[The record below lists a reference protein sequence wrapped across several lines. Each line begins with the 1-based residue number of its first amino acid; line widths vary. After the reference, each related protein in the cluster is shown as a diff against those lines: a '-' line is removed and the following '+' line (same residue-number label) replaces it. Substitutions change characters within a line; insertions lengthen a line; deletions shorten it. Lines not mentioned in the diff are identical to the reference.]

1 MLWVTRS
8 KLRVNRTTAGRCSF
22 EAVEEPYIGTF
33 DTISPLTART
43 GLHTIV
49 SFAPEAAGLRALS
62 QRQERLGP

>member
-33 DTISPLTART
+33 DTISLLAGRT
-43 GLHTIV
+43 GLHTIA
-49 SFAPEAAGLRALS
+49 SL
-62 QRQERLGP
+62 QERLSR